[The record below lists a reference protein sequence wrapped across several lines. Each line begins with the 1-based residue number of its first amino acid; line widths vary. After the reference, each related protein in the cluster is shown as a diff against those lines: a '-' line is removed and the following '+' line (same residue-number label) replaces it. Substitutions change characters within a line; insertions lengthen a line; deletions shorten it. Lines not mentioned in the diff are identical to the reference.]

1 MSAYRDDRRRS
12 SQDHHNNDRAR
23 ERSPE
28 RRDRNPSY
36 GRPQGYNDARAA
48 QYGHSDNRGHEG
60 YRGRGDSNRE
70 SYQSLSSRAPS
81 SVERLADLPEEI
93 PRPANGGALVLSDL
107 PVKGTFGIPIRILL
121 NHFTLLSL
129 PIIKIF
135 QYDLRL
141 HVPVSSQRRG
151 SEKVSAMQQA
161 KVFMHST
168 LTGLVGSAFVFD
180 GTSLGWSP
188 DKLMEVGESKGTTL
202 DLPGHLPERPNQ
214 VDVTIRNSGTVDIR
228 KLVNYIKAGLIDL
241 STITDPAVEDC
252 FKFLNAVYRQDPASR
267 MLTRPKSTAFF
278 ERKTGLY
285 LPLQSTGGILEAV
298 RGVHQA
304 IQFLAGKLTINVDVV
319 VSAFYTP
326 GLSAINVVMAYA
338 GVPPHQNIEHWA
350 SSHPDS
356 FRQACERLTGM
367 FFSVR
372 HLNTARNERK
382 MRVIRVSLQ
391 GAKEAEFEEQDYGSG
406 RTAPTTVYDY
416 FKRKY
421 HINLQ
426 LPDLPLLICKEGH
439 FPMELC
445 FTASGERFRDTLPGP
460 ETADFI
466 R

>member
-1 MSAYRDDRRRS
+1 MSGYRDDRRRY
-12 SQDHHNNDRAR
+12 SQEHHNNDRAR

-28 RRDRNPSY
+28 RRDRNSSY
-36 GRPQGYNDARAA
+36 GRREGYNDAR
-48 QYGHSDNRGHEG
+48 HSDDSGRGG
-60 YRGRGDSNRE
+60 YRGRGGSDRE
-70 SYQSLSSRAPS
+70 SYQSSSSRALS
-81 SVERLADLPEEI
+81 SVERLPDLPEEV
-93 PRPANGGALVLSDL
+93 PRPANGGALILRDL
-107 PVKGTFGIPIRILL
+107 QVKGTQGRPIRILL
-121 NHFTLLSL
+121 NHFALLSL
-129 PIIKIF
+129 PIIRIF

-141 HVPVSSQRRG
+141 RVPVTSQRRG

-168 LTGLVGSAFVFD
+168 LTGLVGASFVFD

-188 DKLMEVGESKGTTL
+188 DKLMEVGESKFTTL

-241 STITDPAVEDC
+241 TTMTDPAVEDC

-278 ERKTGLY
+278 QREPGLFM
-285 LPLQSTGGILEAV
+285 PLQSTSGVLEAL
-298 RGVHQA
+298 RGFHQA
-304 IQFLAGKLTINVDVV
+304 VQFSAGKLTINVDVV

-338 GVPPHQNIEHWA
+338 GVPPHQDVERWA
-350 SSHPDS
+350 SSYPGP

-372 HLNTARNERK
+372 HLNNGRNERK

-391 GAKEAEFEEQDYGSG
+391 GAKETEFEEQDYGSG
-406 RTAPTTVYDY
+406 RTAPTTVYDF

-421 HINLQ
+421 CISLQ
-426 LPDLPLLICKEGH
+426 LPHLPLLICKEGH

-445 FTASGERFRDTLPGP
+445 FTASGERFKDTLQGQ